1 MKQLLLNGRWLL
13 RGTGAVNVPEMPAE
27 VPGNIELD
35 LYRNGIIPDPFFG
48 ENVDLL
54 RPYEFNNW
62 VYERNFELPADFP
75 AHADLVF
82 DGIDCLAEILVNGRT
97 AGKADNAFLRHRFA
111 VDDLLRRGE
120 TNTVTVRIESPI
132 LAVKDIPLDHHS
144 KAQAWNFE
152 SLRLR
157 KPAHSYGWDIAP
169 RMILGGLWR
178 DVRLEE
184 RPDHALQCCYFCL
197 QDTQRTGEKQLCFSW
212 SFRTSL
218 NCWDQFDLDVTGR
231 CGESEFHFQRKAKFT
246 SGFDVIPVR
255 NPKLWYPAGY
265 GEQNLYD
272 VEIRVSHRGEELFTA
287 HRTIGIRSVKLE
299 YDETP
304 EHFKFRF
311 RVNDIPIMVKGSNWV
326 PADALHSRDR
336 ERTIPILELF
346 RELGCNMLRVWG
358 GGVYESPEFYDY
370 CDRHGIMIWQ
380 DFMTGCAFYPM
391 DEEFMG
397 RFRTEVEQIVLELR
411 QHPALILW
419 AGDNEVDQFAAHMH
433 DGRKPSHNRLT
444 RELIPQV
451 LHRLDPARPYLPS
464 SPYIS
469 PAVEAR
475 EQDDLHSPEQHVWGP
490 RDYFKSPFYAA
501 NPAAFISETGY
512 HGAPAVESLRKF
524 LSPEKLWPGHGNA
537 EWIAHCTTPVY
548 AYRIE
553 LMYRQIR
560 EFFGIEP
567 QTIEEFV
574 AASQIVQAEAKKFF
588 VENVRAHKWRK
599 SGILW
604 WNVMDCWPQFSDAV
618 VDYYFN
624 RKLAFDYIR
633 RSQKPLQVILG
644 EWADWGHRVIVTN
657 DTLAPVKGSVTVSDA
672 DTGEILF
679 AGDFEVPAN
688 ANAEAGRF
696 DLPNG
701 EQRLLLLRFEAG
713 TLSGANHYLTGHPP
727 YSLEQYLGWREK
739 IAALG

>member
-672 DTGEILF
+672 DTGETLF
-679 AGDFEVPAN
+679 DGNFEVPAN

>member
-1 MKQLLLNGRWLL
+1 
-13 RGTGAVNVPEMPAE
+13 
-27 VPGNIELD
+27 
-35 LYRNGIIPDPFFG
+35 
-48 ENVDLL
+48 
-54 RPYEFNNW
+54 
-62 VYERNFELPADFP
+62 
-75 AHADLVF
+75 
-82 DGIDCLAEILVNGRT
+82 
-97 AGKADNAFLRHRFA
+97 
-111 VDDLLRRGE
+111 
-120 TNTVTVRIESPI
+120 
-132 LAVKDIPLDHHS
+132 
-144 KAQAWNFE
+144 
-152 SLRLR
+152 
-157 KPAHSYGWDIAP
+157 
-169 RMILGGLWR
+169 
-178 DVRLEE
+178 
-184 RPDHALQCCYFCL
+184 
-197 QDTQRTGEKQLCFSW
+197 
-212 SFRTSL
+212 
-218 NCWDQFDLDVTGR
+218 
-231 CGESEFHFQRKAKFT
+231 
-246 SGFDVIPVR
+246 
-255 NPKLWYPAGY
+255 
-265 GEQNLYD
+265 
-272 VEIRVSHRGEELFTA
+272 
-287 HRTIGIRSVKLE
+287 
-299 YDETP
+299 
-304 EHFKFRF
+304 
-311 RVNDIPIMVKGSNWV
+311 
-326 PADALHSRDR
+326 
-336 ERTIPILELF
+336 
-346 RELGCNMLRVWG
+346 MLRVWG

-433 DGRKPSHNRLT
+433 DGRKPSHNRL
-444 RELIPQV
+444 
-451 LHRLDPARPYLPS
+451 DPARPYLPS

-475 EQDDLHSPEQHVWGP
+475 GQDDLHSPEQHVWGP

-599 SGILW
+599 SGVLW

-672 DTGEILF
+672 DTGETLF
-679 AGDFEVPAN
+679 DGNFEVPAN

-713 TLSGANHYLTGHPP
+713 ALSGANHYLTGHPP

>member
-1 MKQLLLNGRWLL
+1 MKQLILDGRWNL
-13 RGTGAVNVPEMPAE
+13 RGTGAVDVPTIPAE

-35 LYRNGIIPDPFFG
+35 LHRNGIIPDPFFG

-54 RPYEFNNW
+54 RPYEFDNW
-62 VYERNFELPADFP
+62 EYERTFELSADFP
-75 AHADLVF
+75 AQADLVF
-82 DGIDCLAEILVNGRT
+82 DGIDCLAEILVNGEP
-97 AGKADNAFLRHRFA
+97 AGRAGNAFLRHRFA
-111 VDDLLRRGE
+111 VDKLLRRGE

-132 LAVKDIPLDHHS
+132 LAVKNIPLDHHS

-178 DVRLEE
+178 GVRLEE
-184 RPDHALQCCYFCL
+184 RPAHALQCCYFCL
-197 QDTQRTGEKQLCFSW
+197 QNTHGTNEKQLCFSW
-212 SFRTSL
+212 SFSTSL
-218 NCWDQFDLDVTGR
+218 NCWDEFDLEVTGR
-231 CGESEFHFQRKAKFT
+231 CGESEFHFRHKVKFT
-246 SGFDVIPVR
+246 SGFDIIPVR

-265 GEQNLYD
+265 GEQNLYE
-272 VEIRVSHRGEELFTA
+272 VEIRVSHNGEELFTA
-287 HRTIGIRSVKLE
+287 HRTIGIRSVELE
-299 YDETP
+299 YDERP

-311 RVNDIPIMVKGSNWV
+311 RVNGIPIMVKGSNWV

-336 ERTIPILELF
+336 ERTIPILDLF

-370 CDRHGIMIWQ
+370 CDRHGIMVWQ
-380 DFMTGCAFYPM
+380 DFMTGCAHYPM
-391 DEEFMG
+391 DEEFLG
-397 RFRTEVEQIVLELR
+397 RFRTEIEQIVLELR
-411 QHPALILW
+411 QHPSIVLW
-419 AGDNEVDQFAAHMH
+419 AGDNEVDQFAAGLG

-444 RELIPQV
+444 REIIPQV

-475 EQDDLHSPEQHVWGP
+475 GENDLHSPEQHVWGP

-512 HGAPAVESLRKF
+512 HGAPAVESIRKF
-524 LSPEKLWPGHGNA
+524 LPPEQLWPGRGNSG
-537 EWIAHCTTPVY
+537 WIAHCTTPVY
-548 AYRIE
+548 AYRVE

-560 EFFGIEP
+560 EFFGLEP
-567 QTIEEFV
+567 ETLEEFV

-588 VENVRAHKWRK
+588 VENVRARKWRK
-599 SGILW
+599 SGVLW

-644 EWADWGHRVIVTN
+644 EWENWGHRVIVTN
-657 DTLAPVKGSVTVSDA
+657 DTLAPVTGSVTVSDA

-679 AGDFEVPAN
+679 EGGFEVPAN
-688 ANAEAGRF
+688 ANVDAGRF

-701 EQRLLLLRFEAG
+701 EQRLLLLRFEACA
-713 TLSGANHYLTGHPP
+713 LSGANHYLTGRPP
-727 YSLEQYLGWREK
+727 YSLERYQKWQEK